1 MEQESF
7 ALESYALPDSCKQGT
22 FMDEKLMDD
31 LQILS
36 GRCTITIKTFNGEAK
51 QLTTVAEW
59 LKVANG
65 GKKTYQNGRWILQ
78 SETQAR
84 KNLVVEKDI
93 TKPSQPDYKMVMFG
107 ANQA

>member
-31 LQILS
+31 LIDELS
-36 GRCTITIKTFNGEAK
+36 GKCTITIKTFNDEAK

-59 LKVANG
+59 LKVENG
-65 GKKTYQNGRWILQ
+65 
-78 SETQAR
+78 
-84 KNLVVEKDI
+84 
-93 TKPSQPDYKMVMFG
+93 
-107 ANQA
+107 